1 MFFCFRQLHGGCRL
15 GADWHLRHS
24 HRAYNRS
31 KGLCA
36 VGDDAS
42 FFGTQQFV
50 EGLQWTAIDNGGLEP
65 LGSIT
70 ARGFLFFAYCFWM
83 IWIPF
88 CAYSISKA
96 TETEAMQKRLKW
108 VWIIASVLGIGFYI
122 PVFFQPM
129 LVQPAVEAGRIVYN
143 VDTVWH
149 NFVNTEPV
157 GQLVY
162 WGFIVLP
169 LVALKDKGVKMFGG
183 LIFISI
189 FLTWFTHSQAFNSV
203 WCFYCAVLSIFILWI
218 INRPRLK
225 HA

>member
-1 MFFCFRQLHGGCRL
+1 
-15 GADWHLRHS
+15 
-24 HRAYNRS
+24 
-31 KGLCA
+31 
-36 VGDDAS
+36 
-42 FFGTQQFV
+42 
-50 EGLQWTAIDNGGLEP
+50 
-65 LGSIT
+65 
-70 ARGFLFFAYCFWM
+70 
-83 IWIPF
+83 
-88 CAYSISKA
+88 
-96 TETEAMQKRLKW
+96 
-108 VWIIASVLGIGFYI
+108 
-122 PVFFQPM
+122 M
-129 LVQPAVEAGRIVYN
+129 LVQPAIEAGRIVYN

-189 FLTWFTHSQAFNSV
+189 FLTWFTHAQAFNSV